1 MKINM
6 KIKKIFNITVF
17 LFSFTFLGNAQ
28 EKVVMNGDTLIQITP
43 KHLSTINGIIEN
55 FEWTKKENNLLKEAA
70 RIDSTRLALKDSII
84 VVQEQREKKKEAY
97 YIEQATQLATQNVT
111 LSNQNEK
118 LATENKKAK
127 KKAWFAG
134 GAGGILGI
142 IIGILIM
149 L

>member
-1 MKINM
+1 MKISM
-6 KIKKIFNITVF
+6 KSKKIFILIVF

-28 EKVVMNGDTLIQITP
+28 EKVVINGDTLIQITP
-43 KHLSTINGIIEN
+43 KNLSTINGIIEE
-55 FEWTKKENNLLKEAA
+55 FEWTKKENSLLREAA
-70 RIDSTRLALKDSII
+70 KIDSTRLCLKDSII
-84 VVQEQREKKKEAY
+84 VAQEEREKKKEAY
-97 YIEQATQLATQNVT
+97 YIEQATQLATENVN
-111 LSNQNEK
+111 LSNQNDK